1 MCAPQDI
8 RPVPIT
14 LLKAGRELD
23 DISFG
28 MTQLAHLIAAVDD
41 RVDEHHGPNPETN
54 ERASAMLAATKMML
68 ASVSGRIDGLVDRML
83 RDAGQE

>member
-8 RPVPIT
+8 QPAPLT

-23 DISFG
+23 DISFKIS
-28 MTQLAHLIAAVDD
+28 QLGHMIDAVDD
-41 RVDEHHGPNPETN
+41 RMDDHHGPDAETN
-54 ERASAMLAATKMML
+54 ARASAMLAATKLML

>member
-8 RPVPIT
+8 RPAPLT

-23 DISFG
+23 DISFKVS
-28 MTQLAHLIAAVDD
+28 QLGHMIDALDD
-41 RVDEHHGPNPETN
+41 RLDDHHGPDPETN
-54 ERASAMLAATKMML
+54 ARASAMLAATILLLRTVQTRM
-68 ASVSGRIDGLVDRML
+68 DGLVDRML